1 MTKLVML
8 TSILAAVNP
17 NQGNSIPPVLW
28 FSILAVLIVVSAVV
42 IIRRRKR

>member
-1 MTKLVML
+1 MAQLVVLAAM
-8 TSILAAVNP
+8 LAAVNP

-28 FSILAVLIVVSAVV
+28 FSILAVLIVVCAVV